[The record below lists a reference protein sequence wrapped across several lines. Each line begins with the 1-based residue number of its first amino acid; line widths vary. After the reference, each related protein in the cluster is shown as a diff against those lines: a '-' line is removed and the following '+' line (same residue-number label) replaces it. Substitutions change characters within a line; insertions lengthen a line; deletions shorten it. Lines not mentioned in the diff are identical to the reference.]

1 MRVTVIPERPYAP
14 RRLAGFSLVEIVVT
28 IVILAI
34 ALIGVSAMVRLG
46 SEQSADVMQQTR
58 AIALAQAYL
67 DEIMGRRYDE
77 NSSATG
83 LFPCF
88 GAGAP
93 RPCSSTLG
101 PDTGETDDPDSRE
114 YFDDVDDYNGWVE
127 GDGEGAGRPI
137 RDAEGNTRSGY
148 DNFHIAIEVAYAG
161 TAAAWSEAD
170 QTHAKLIKVTVTLR
184 NQNVGWVFSA
194 YKGNY

>member
-161 TAAAWSEAD
+161 TAAPWSEAD